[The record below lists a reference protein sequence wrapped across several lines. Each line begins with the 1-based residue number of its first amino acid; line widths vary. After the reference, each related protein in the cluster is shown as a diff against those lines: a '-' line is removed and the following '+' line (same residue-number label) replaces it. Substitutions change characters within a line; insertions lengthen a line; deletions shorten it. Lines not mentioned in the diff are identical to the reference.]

1 MEVWLDFDLLLA
13 LLDDVLVL
21 VSVSLDVSAI
31 CWLNSATASEFSRF
45 SNDLL
50 APLCP
55 LSVAG
60 SPFSSV
66 LDSASSAPP
75 SALVSVPGLS
85 PAAPVGSLAPAAP
98 LGPAFPE
105 ALGLVGPSP
114 AASSASSSASSLASS
129 AAFLLASCYS
139 VLFSFSSSVLVIA
152 VVDSSE
158 T

>member
-1 MEVWLDFDLLLA
+1 MEVWLDFDLLLV

-31 CWLNSATASEFSRF
+31 CWLNSATASEFSRLA
-45 SNDLL
+45 NDLL

-55 LSVAG
+55 LSVVG

-85 PAAPVGSLAPAAP
+85 PAAPVDSLAPAAP

-105 ALGLVGPSP
+105 ALGLVDPSP
-114 AASSASSSASSLASS
+114 SASSLASS
-129 AAFLLASCYS
+129 AAFLFASCYS